1 MLFILGLKYKPLKYT
16 HIKTNMANKNI
27 STKKKRGIMGFLGI
41 LKALGWNKKEKAMK
55 NLRNSLNKN

>member
-1 MLFILGLKYKPLKYT
+1 
-16 HIKTNMANKNI
+16 MANKNI